1 MTLQEV
7 LDLTDQLKP
16 NMMPRSV
23 KIRYISELEGKI
35 HEEIMMKHVHSAE
48 DEELPVYDDNTD
60 ASTELLANAPYDMV
74 YVYYLMTKIDMMNQE
89 EDKENNDRIRFE
101 AAWGDF
107 DDYYTRTHM
116 PLTVFPY
123 FKL

>member
-7 LDLTDQLKP
+7 LDFIDQLKP
-16 NMMPRSV
+16 NMMQRSA
-23 KIRYISELEGKI
+23 KIRFISEIEGKI
-35 HEEIMMKHVHSAE
+35 HEEILMKHVHSAE
-48 DEELPVYDDNTD
+48 DEILPVYDNNTD
-60 ASTELLANAPYDMV
+60 GSTELLVPRPYDMV
-74 YVYYLMTKIDMMNQE
+74 YVYYVLTKIDQQNQE

-101 AAWGDF
+101 TAWGDF